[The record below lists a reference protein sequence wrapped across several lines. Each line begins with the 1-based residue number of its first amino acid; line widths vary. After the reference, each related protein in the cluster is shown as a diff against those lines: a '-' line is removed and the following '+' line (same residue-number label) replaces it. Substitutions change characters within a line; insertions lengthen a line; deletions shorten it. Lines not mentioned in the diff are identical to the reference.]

1 MQWRSR
7 GYQGH
12 QVVALAHSD
21 QGCALVGLCLSMC
34 EVGVRA
40 GGVCESCNVHVRA
53 RVWGVMSRC
62 KLKDPR

>member
-1 MQWRSR
+1 MQWRAS

-40 GGVCESCNVHVRA
+40 GASVICNGRVRA
-53 RVWGVMSRC
+53 RVWVVVSPC
-62 KLKDPR
+62 ELADPR